1 MLKLSVEKPYLEV
14 CFLLNINI
22 YIKFGVKKQDIITI
36 SEEKNNYFKAIKTY
50 LERLWMFLYGQY
62 VFL

>member
-1 MLKLSVEKPYLEV
+1 MHNKGRGVMI
-14 CFLLNINI
+14 NINI